1 MTEGCRGV
9 QVIEFDP
16 ILVHEWL
23 ARTVRRV
30 PEKEAIICGPQR
42 WTYRKVAAYSDYFAE
57 SLIDLG
63 MRRQDRV
70 VIITGNRAETVGCL
84 YGALKAG
91 CVFVVLSDVTK
102 AGRLRYILGNC
113 GAGALVALRAQA
125 NLVEQALNGLGRRPK
140 VVYLESDEKLEDS
153 ATTTATDCDLTFSAI
168 PSGDRDDNTV
178 PDGELP
184 CCVDVDLACLIYT
197 SASTGEPKGVM
208 CTHHNVVAAARSIIQ
223 YISNS
228 ENDII
233 LNALPLSFDYGLYQV
248 IMAFMFGGTVVLER
262 SFLYLHNILSMIS
275 KEGVTGFPV
284 VPTMVA
290 MLLRMR
296 SLEKYDLGSLRYI
309 TNTGASLPAE
319 HIRRLQR
326 LLPHV
331 KIFSMFGLT
340 ECKRVSYLRPEE
352 LEATP
357 SAVGRA
363 MPNCEVSLVDE
374 DGNRVAPGELGELVI
389 RGSNVMQGYW
399 GDPDLT
405 ARVYRDGGYPA
416 ARELHSGDYFRQD
429 ERGVLYF
436 AGRIDDMIKAR
447 GQRVSPKELENAIC
461 MLEGVVEAAV
471 VGVPDEILGEAIRVF
486 IVRDEAKL
494 TKEKVL
500 KYCSENL
507 EPLMVPKHVEFVSGL
522 PRTLHGKVDRKK
534 LRAWE
539 KQAT

>member
-1 MTEGCRGV
+1 M
-9 QVIEFDP
+9 IEFDP

-23 ARTVRRV
+23 ARTVRRM

-63 MRRQDRV
+63 MGRQDRV
-70 VIITGNRAETVGCL
+70 VIMTGNRPETVGCL

-102 AGRLRYILGNC
+102 ARRLRHVLGNC
-113 GAGALVALRAQA
+113 GAGVLVALRAQA
-125 NLVEQALNGLGRRPK
+125 NVVEQALDGLGKRPK
-140 VVYLESDEKLEDS
+140 VIYVEIDRKLENS
-153 ATTTATDCDLTFSAI
+153 PTCPATGCDLSPPTIFSQ
-168 PSGDRDDNTV
+168 DRHGPV
-178 PDGELP
+178 ISDGRLP
-184 CCVDVDLACLIYT
+184 RCLDVDLACLIYT

-208 CTHHNVVAAARSIIQ
+208 CTHHNMIAAARSIIQ
-223 YISNS
+223 YIGNR
-228 ENDII
+228 ENDVI

-248 IMAFMFGGTVVLER
+248 VMTFMFGGTVVLEK
-262 SFLYLHNILSMIS
+262 SFLYLHNILTMIS

-309 TNTGASLPAE
+309 TNTGASLPVE
-319 HIRRLQR
+319 HIRRLR
-326 LLPHV
+326 LLLPHV

-363 MPNCEVSLVDE
+363 MPNCEVSVVDE
-374 DGNRVAPGELGELVI
+374 DGNGVAPGELGELVI

-399 GDPDLT
+399 GDPALT

-436 AGRIDDMIKAR
+436 AGRMDDMIKTG
-447 GQRVSPKELENAIC
+447 GQRVSPKEVENAIC
-461 MLEGVVEAAV
+461 MLKGVAEAAV

-486 IVRDEAKL
+486 IVRDGAKL
-494 TKEKVL
+494 TSKNVL
-500 KYCSENL
+500 KYCAENL
-507 EPLMVPKHVEFVSGL
+507 EPLMVPKYVEFVSGL
-522 PRTLHGKVDRKK
+522 PRTLHGKLDRKK